1 MSVIGFGHINELW
14 SEKIEA
20 GFVGGGEIS
29 IIYYL
34 LSFIYYLK

>member
-20 GFVGGGEIS
+20 EFVGGEEKYLLS

-34 LSFIYYLK
+34 LSII